1 MNTKYIYW
9 LGLLL
14 YSTAVLYIGWRGFR
28 RTKTSPKPDT
38 EFWNAGRSLSGWS
51 AGISISASFM
61 SISWSCVYTVQL
73 YYWYGLGA
81 LWLVPIPWL
90 LTMAGYYFF
99 TSHFRKLPA
108 FSQPEMVANRFGQR
122 ARTFLALPLAFVFL
136 VWGGAEIF
144 AAAHVLSPLLELPF
158 HLVLAF
164 IAVVVAS
171 YSLMGG
177 FSAVV
182 ITDRIQFA
190 LVAFFI
196 TAIAWISGSVIL
208 SETSI
213 SNWLTDLPSPPKVN
227 SSALAFLAPGLPL
240 IFLTLIAYLPGWLV
254 ESDIW
259 LRLQASKNDSAARKA
274 VVISFANSLLFLALL
289 PMIIGFAALYLYPP
303 EGTMIPANL
312 NDGASIFSVFMQNHA
327 PVWLSV
333 ILSIGLAAAAMS
345 TIDTCGNVV
354 ALSLS
359 YDLVEPILMKRK
371 AIINQTTISRW
382 MSAGAVGLAYLYA
395 LFTDS
400 LWDMF
405 YLSSGILTTTIFIP
419 MLAVFS
425 KSAKKSSVEASAATG
440 FIATILFYFLESRGY
455 LAALEPET
463 LANTGLGYILWGL
476 LAAGIAYGFGQ
487 RRGERD

>member
-1 MNTKYIYW
+1 MTKYIYW

-14 YSTAVLYIGWRGFR
+14 YSAVVLYIGWRGFK
-28 RTKTSPKPDT
+28 RTKASPKPDS
-38 EFWNAGRSLSGWS
+38 EFWSSGRSLSGWS

-73 YYWYGLGA
+73 YYWYGLSA

-90 LTMAGYYFF
+90 ITLVGYYFF
-99 TSHFRKLPA
+99 ASHFRKLPA
-108 FSQPEMVANRFGQR
+108 FSQPEMIANRFGQR

-136 VWGGAEIF
+136 VWSGAEIF

-164 IAVVVAS
+164 IAIVVAS
-171 YSLMGG
+171 YSLLGG

-196 TAIAWISGSVIL
+196 TAIAWIAGNVIL

-213 SNWLTDLPSPPKVN
+213 LGWLARLPSPPKTN
-227 SSALAFLAPGLPL
+227 SSALALLAPGLPL
-240 IFLTLIAYLPGWLV
+240 IFITLIAYLPGWLV

-259 LRLQASKNDSAARKA
+259 LRLQASKNDNAARTA
-274 VVISFANSLLFLALL
+274 VVVSLINSYLFLALL

-303 EGTMIPANL
+303 QGSIIPANL
-312 NDGASIFSVFMQNHA
+312 NDGASIFSVFMLNHA

-359 YDLVEPILMKRK
+359 YDLVEPMLKKRK
-371 AIINQTTISRW
+371 TAISQTTISRW

-400 LWDMF
+400 LWDIF

-425 KSAKKSSVEASAATG
+425 KSAKKRSVETAAATG
-440 FIATILFYFLESRGY
+440 FIATILFYFLQSRGF
-455 LAALEPET
+455 LVAIEPGW
-463 LANTGLGYILWGL
+463 LANTELGYILWGL
-476 LAAGIAYGFGQ
+476 LAAGIGYGIGQ
-487 RRGERD
+487 RGD